1 MNWITL
7 SACHLSSSKSHRRP
21 PPSGDM
27 SHHLLYVSEGTF
39 SLRIWHWADD
49 NTVTF
54 SPPHSLQTV
63 LFHFHPLTL
72 YFSATIMAL
81 WVCMSVFFPLEKG
94 LWLSGSL
101 WELCLIAACVVNYE
115 VHFQRAVQ
123 IALWGTA
130 ARTKLK
136 RNNTTQNNESTGAHM
151 IVDIFKVSNHRTS
164 GGGGGAAATRELYV
178 KHPLTWK
185 EKRWFN
191 SFYFWYN

>member
-7 SACHLSSSKSHRRP
+7 SACHLSSSKSHRLP
-21 PPSGDM
+21 PPSGYM
-27 SHHLLYVSEGTF
+27 SHYLLYVSVGMF

-63 LFHFHPLTL
+63 LLHFHPLTL
-72 YFSATIMAL
+72 YFSATIKAL
-81 WVCMSVFFPLEKG
+81 RVCMSVFFPLEKG

-136 RNNTTQNNESTGAHM
+136 RETTQRRTMKAEEHVWLWIYLRSQITE
-151 IVDIFKVSNHRTS
+151 HRGV
-164 GGGGGAAATRELYV
+164 GGGGGLLLLESCMSNIL
-178 KHPLTWK
+178 WC
-185 EKRWFN
+185 EKKKMV
-191 SFYFWYN
+191 